1 MLELRKATQEDIDA
15 ILRTVR
21 QENIAELEVLGVG
34 LEDSLLW
41 SLDHSSEATVAV
53 IDGEVVCAFGVVATP
68 KKGVGRPWMVGT
80 STIDRH
86 SIEFLRSSKVVLT
99 DLLRRWDLLVN
110 YADTRNLRGLRWL
123 KFMGFTIHEAEPLG
137 ERQLMFHRFEKE
149 A

>member
-15 ILRTVR
+15 VLRTVR

-34 LEDSLLW
+34 VDYSLVW
-41 SLDHSSEATVAV
+41 SLENSSEACVAV
-53 IDGEVVCAFGVVATP
+53 IDGEVVCAFGVVPTP
-68 KKGVGRPWMVGT
+68 KKGVGVPWMMGT

-86 SIEFLRSSKVVLT
+86 SIAFLRASKMVLT
-99 DLLRRWDLLVN
+99 DMFKRWDLLVN
-110 YADTRNLRGLRWL
+110 DADTRNLRGLRWL